1 MTRIVLLVL
10 GLAAALYALIVLR
23 TAWRIVHPNRDW
35 RPSDW
40 DPPPLD
46 LARVHF
52 KSADGT
58 RLAGWIKPH
67 DDPIATVILVHGLA
81 VNHTVMANRAYR
93 LWKRRFSVMLF
104 DFRACGESEGATS
117 TCGVREV
124 EDLAAAVELCLHQPE
139 FGAAPIVALADSLG
153 GTVALATAAQRPEI
167 QAVFSDAAPVSL
179 KTAIDQ
185 GFAAYTG
192 LPALPFRRAVVW
204 VAERMTGERVE
215 DFSVEHAIARIAPRA
230 VCLAHGHED
239 PLVALAD
246 ARLMYEHAGEPKEL
260 WLEPDIGHVVA
271 AHVDPEVYADRAADF
286 FSRAVAPDRPFARD
300 GEHAEN
306 RQTPRMPPAPS
317 GESNGADSTVSA
329 PTASRR

>member
-1 MTRIVLLVL
+1 M
-10 GLAAALYALIVLR
+10 
-23 TAWRIVHPNRDW
+23 
-35 RPSDW
+35 
-40 DPPPLD
+40 
-46 LARVHF
+46 HF

-167 QAVFSDAAPVSL
+167 QAVFSDAAPYRSRQPSTRVSPP
-179 KTAIDQ
+179 T
-185 GFAAYTG
+185 
-192 LPALPFRRAVVW
+192 PVC
-204 VAERMTGERVE
+204 
-215 DFSVEHAIARIAPRA
+215 PR
-230 VCLAHGHED
+230 
-239 PLVALAD
+239 
-246 ARLMYEHAGEPKEL
+246 
-260 WLEPDIGHVVA
+260 
-271 AHVDPEVYADRAADF
+271 F
-286 FSRAVAPDRPFARD
+286 
-300 GEHAEN
+300 
-306 RQTPRMPPAPS
+306 PS
-317 GESNGADSTVSA
+317 GEPWFG
-329 PTASRR
+329 SRNV